1 MKYKIEKNVE
11 IQSKIEMTEMGQ
23 VIKQMKPGDSI
34 FVLTHSERNKFA
46 NICAK
51 LNYAYITRK
60 LTENNASKPELDD
73 IPLTGYRCWIK
84 NGQNLEEQRKKNIS
98 TKKQELLGDDDFLT
112 KGALGVSYSTHDEVC
127 EPRGSIS
134 AEVLTEAIQ
143 KSNEFKFS
151 YNRTSE
157 FPENRNDFTKHDDKG
172 DLRPLNFDD

>member
-11 IQSKIEMTEMGQ
+11 IQSKLEMTEMGQ

-34 FVLTHSERNKFA
+34 FVLTHAERNKFA

-51 LNYAYITRK
+51 LNYSYITRK
-60 LTENNASKPELDD
+60 LTENNASNLEIDD

-127 EPRGSIS
+127 EPRGNIS
-134 AEVLTEAIQ
+134 AEVLTKAIQ
-143 KSNEFKFS
+143 KSNELRFS
-151 YNRTSE
+151 YNRVSE
-157 FPENRNDFTKHDDKG
+157 FPEDRNDFTKHDEAG
-172 DLRPLNFDD
+172 EMRPLNFEE